1 MSQEKVD
8 KYKKDKANRRKNI
21 AKEKR
26 KRLIG
31 KIVGIVVGVAFL
43 VYIVWSVTVLVKPE
57 KEKTGNTMSE
67 EDLSSYLKEL
77 EEIYG
82 TTTAA
87 EGTTTPADEE
97 TTKGDGTTTTGDESV
112 TTSAD
117 ASAQETTT
125 VAQ

>member
-8 KYKKDKANRRKNI
+8 KYKEDKANRRKNI

-31 KIVGIVVGVAFL
+31 NIVGIFVGVAFL
-43 VYIVWSVTVLVKPE
+43 VYIIWSVTVFVKPE
-57 KEKTGNTMSE
+57 KETTGITMSE
-67 EDLSSYLKEL
+67 EDLSRLLKEL
-77 EEIYG
+77 DG
-82 TTTAA
+82 TAAA
-87 EGTTTPADEE
+87 EGTTTPADGE
-97 TTKGDGTTTTGDESV
+97 TTKGDKTTTTGDESV
-112 TTSAD
+112 TTPAD